1 MMIDEFP
8 VAVALAVVSVGR
20 GTGTT
25 VTPEEPVMVL
35 NVNEP
40 VGVALTDAA
49 FVEAC
54 ASDEAASDSML
65 ENADASELVTD
76 ASVAVAMTLSRSE

>member
-1 MMIDEFP
+1 MMDELP

-25 VTPEEPVMVL
+25 VRPDEPVIVL
-35 NVNEP
+35 SVNEP
-40 VGVALTDAA
+40 VAVALTDAA
-49 FVEAC
+49 VVEAC
-54 ASDEAASDSML
+54 ARDEAASDSML
-65 ENADASELVTD
+65 ENAEASELVTD